1 MLLHHRI
8 LSLAD
13 STDPYLRALSSSAD
27 LTTSLLL
34 PCESATRL
42 RAASIT
48 ACARLVQRA
57 HELSK
62 STDSDKAWLSEWT
75 EPELDAW
82 IWNEAKGPGLRD
94 VERIAEKGTVYY

>member
-1 MLLHHRI
+1 MLLHYGI
-8 LSLAD
+8 LSLTD
-13 STDPYLRALSSSAD
+13 STDPHLRALSSSD
-27 LTTSLLL
+27 PTTTLLSR
-34 PCESATRL
+34 ESATRL

-57 HELSK
+57 HELSTTA
-62 STDSDKAWLSEWT
+62 SEREWLGEWT
-75 EPELDAW
+75 DPELDAW

>member
-8 LSLAD
+8 LSLTD
-13 STDPYLRALSSSAD
+13 STDPHLHALSSPSSD
-27 LTTSLLL
+27 PTTSPLL
-34 PCESATRL
+34 PRESATRL

-57 HELSK
+57 HELAHTIPEK
-62 STDSDKAWLSEWT
+62 EWLTEWT

-82 IWNEAKGPGLRD
+82 IWNEAKGPELRE
-94 VERIAEKGTVYY
+94 VERMAEKGTVYY

>member
-1 MLLHHRI
+1 MLVHHGI

-13 STDPYLRALSSSAD
+13 STDPHLRALSSSSD
-27 LTTSLLL
+27 PTTFLL
-34 PCESATRL
+34 PRDSATRL
-42 RAASIT
+42 RAASLT

-62 STDSDKAWLSEWT
+62 STDSDKAWLGEWT

-82 IWNEAKGPGLRD
+82 IWNEAKGPGLRE